1 MATHVATCSIYQD
14 GQENNGLITKIWGG
28 AGWTFCHSV
37 AFGYPIHPTDE
48 QKVTYKNHFKSIG
61 DILPCKYCRD
71 SYQKFIAEGDTRL
84 TDAVMESR
92 NSLTRWFFDIH
103 NAVNNKLGVD
113 YGITYEEHV
122 AKYESFRAK
131 CGGGNAVGCVT
142 PLDYKAY
149 SYKRLNQ
156 KDCPIVP
163 DEMIGPFVRLARIRG
178 MNEFQFCFYD
188 KFKKLKMAIPQR
200 KKLDMWT
207 ERNYFCDKQIRHMR
221 ESGIPSIEAKG
232 QWQGTPTLEELKLL
246 LHFSSTLSFKEIKE
260 CTIHLLTNRYY
271 LSAITSIYE

>member
-1 MATHVATCSIYQD
+1 MSTCNIYHD

-37 AFGYPIHPTDE
+37 AFGYPVHPTDE
-48 QKVTYKNHFKSIG
+48 QKIVYKNHFKSIG

-71 SYQKFIAEGDTRL
+71 SYQKFIMDGDTKL
-84 TDAVMESR
+84 TDAVMQNR
-92 NSLTRWFFDIH
+92 DTLTKWFFDIH

-113 YGITYEEHV
+113 YGVTYEDHV
-122 AKYESFRAK
+122 MKYESFRAK
-131 CGGGNAVGCVT
+131 CGGANLNGCVT

-163 DEMIGPFVRLARIRG
+163 DELIGPFIKLAKIRG
-178 MNEFQFCFYD
+178 VDDFQFNFYNQYN
-188 KFKKLKMAIPQR
+188 KLKINIQQC

-207 ERNYFCDKQIRHMR
+207 ERNHFCAKQINHMR
-221 ESGIPSIEAKG
+221 ESAISSTETNG
-232 QWQGTPTLEELKLL
+232 QWQGTPTIDELKLL
-246 LHFSSTLSFKEIKE
+246 LHFSTTLNFDEIKG
-260 CTIHLLTNRYY
+260 CIMILLTNHYY
-271 LSAITSIYE
+271 LSTITSICG